1 MHLSRVP
8 QQSTPGTQ
16 ARIQVGTQM
25 DSLLG
30 SGDCLGTAEEFQL
43 VWHVYLLYNL
53 LYNLLYSLAMGFLRN
68 KIKCRNVAFVNHELL
83 HEAGEDRWTV
93 VRYLYLDLKNLIIW
107 LPEDILGS
115 QILIQWLC

>member
-1 MHLSRVP
+1 
-8 QQSTPGTQ
+8 
-16 ARIQVGTQM
+16 M

-30 SGDCLGTAEEFQL
+30 SGDCLGTAEKFQL
-43 VWHVYLLYNL
+43 VWHIYLCRNSLF
-53 LYNLLYSLAMGFLRN
+53 YSLAMGFLKK
-68 KIKCRNVAFVNHELL
+68 KIKCRNLAFVNDEML

-93 VRYLYLDLKNLIIW
+93 VKHRYLDLKNLIIG